1 MTTDPIICRHVGR
14 STWQGPAS
22 AAPRKEDR
30 MTRLTVQVS
39 VGDGAVMDI
48 INPQSFEDGGP
59 EWRMRYGD
67 PLSIRYEVATLLS
80 SYDALLS
87 DDINMTEATRRLRL
101 MRARRLQLCER
112 AGE

>member
-30 MTRLTVQVS
+30 MAGLTAEVS

-48 INPQSFEDGGP
+48 INPQSF
-59 EWRMRYGD
+59 RA
-67 PLSIRYEVATLLS
+67 VA
-80 SYDALLS
+80 DALL
-87 DDINMTEATRRLRL
+87 ATGWTRKR
-101 MRARRLQLCER
+101 EE
-112 AGE
+112 G

>member
-1 MTTDPIICRHVGR
+1 MAG
-14 STWQGPAS
+14 
-22 AAPRKEDR
+22 
-30 MTRLTVQVS
+30 LTAEVS

-48 INPQSFEDGGP
+48 INPQSFADGRP
-59 EWRMRYGD
+59 EWRMRFGD
-67 PLSIRYEVATLLS
+67 PLTIRYEVATLLS

>member
-1 MTTDPIICRHVGR
+1 MTG
-14 STWQGPAS
+14 
-22 AAPRKEDR
+22 
-30 MTRLTVQVS
+30 LTAEVS

-48 INPQSFEDGGP
+48 INPQSFGDGGP
-59 EWRMRYGD
+59 EWLMRYGD

-101 MRARRLQLCER
+101 MRARRRQLCER
-112 AGE
+112 TGE

>member
-30 MTRLTVQVS
+30 MAGLTAEVS

-48 INPQSFEDGGP
+48 INPQWPSP
-59 EWRMRYGD
+59 EAR
-67 PLSIRYEVATLLS
+67 VALAS
-80 SYDALLS
+80 
-87 DDINMTEATRRLRL
+87 EP
-101 MRARRLQLCER
+101 RA
-112 AGE
+112 

>member
-1 MTTDPIICRHVGR
+1 MG
-14 STWQGPAS
+14 G
-22 AAPRKEDR
+22 

-39 VGDGAVMDI
+39 VDDGAVMDI
-48 INPQSFEDGGP
+48 INPQSFADGGP

-101 MRARRLQLCER
+101 MRARRRQLCER
-112 AGE
+112 TGS